1 MLVGTCGFGSTGS
14 SAISD
19 YLSEYGEELVQV
31 LDNIEFTWVS
41 GVDGLVDLEYHL
53 SHPHSVAVDSIV
65 AIDRY
70 LKRVDHLARE
80 YRKYANIPEE
90 LFRKS
95 ASEFIETITNV
106 SWDWYVQEPNTM
118 IKRVVELYLLR
129 NRVIPYLEKKKG
141 HKIKCYPMEK
151 VRLSNCPQR
160 FEEAARKHVKGLLT
174 AMGADFSKIIVMDQ
188 PFAGN
193 NPQACFKYFD
203 DPYAIVSDRDPRD
216 NYVFS
221 KTRLLGKS
229 FSHLMPTDRVE
240 DFVEFYR
247 GVRDNQPYK
256 GNDPRILSIHFEEL
270 VYNYDEATKI
280 IRDFLHLPDNPNP
293 RSVFDPSMSIANT
306 QVFKRYPQF
315 SKDIDYIE
323 KNIPE
328 YLFDFDKYGDVE
340 IKGEMFVGRSPKKHR
355 K

>member
-1 MLVGTCGFGSTGS
+1 MIVGACGFGSTGS

-19 YLSEYGEELVQV
+19 YLSEFGEDLVQV

-41 GVDGLVDLEYHL
+41 GVDGLIDLEYHL
-53 SHPHSVAVDSIV
+53 CHPHSVAVDSIV

-70 LKRVDHLARE
+70 MKRVEHSLRE

-95 ASEFIETITNV
+95 ATDFINTITNV
-106 SWDWYVQEPNTM
+106 SWDWYIQEPQSF
-118 IKRVVELYLLR
+118 IKKVIDLYLLR
-129 NRVIPYLEKKKG
+129 NRVIPYIEKKKG
-141 HKIKCYPMEK
+141 KKIKCYPMET
-151 VRLSNCPQR
+151 VRLSNCP
-160 FEEAARKHVKGLLT
+160 ETYAIAARKHVKELLT

-193 NPQACFKYFD
+193 NPQACFQYFD

-240 DFVEFYR
+240 DFVEFYK

-256 GNDPRILSIHFEEL
+256 NSDARILSLHFEEL
-270 VYNYDEATKI
+270 VYDYDEATLKI
-280 IRDFLHLPDNPNP
+280 RNFLKLPENPNP
-293 RSVFDPSMSIANT
+293 RTIFDPSMSIANT
-306 QVFKRYPQF
+306 QVFKRYPQY
-315 SKDIDYIE
+315 SKDIEYIE
-323 KNIPE
+323 KEIPE
-328 YLFDFDKYGDVE
+328 YLFDFDKYGEVE
-340 IKGEMFVGRSPKKHR
+340 IKGEMFVGKSPKKR